1 MKTKMTKLYNR
12 ITEVLEKLTQSFNS
26 SSDMPSSI
34 IKRIISYCPWIKK
47 LNLAVYHVGLH
58 SLFCLDLHL
67 PDEGY
72 SKNDCEQIFKQF
84 LLAQL
89 ICFLFN
95 FICQDCFF
103 QLQRTFQNCKFN
115 CKTYMTSFSIFLQK
129 IMASCSCCLVFF
141 SHKDKNYFNLYN
153 YKKPII

>member
-1 MKTKMTKLYNR
+1 MTEIIILNVRMKTKMTKLYNR
-12 ITEVLEKLTQSFNS
+12 ITEVLEKFNS
-26 SSDMPSSI
+26 IFQQFVRYAFKHNKTHHFILSLDQEAELG
-34 IKRIISYCPWIKK
+34 Y
-47 LNLAVYHVGLH
+47 VYHVELH

-95 FICQDCFF
+95 FICQDCSF
-103 QLQRTFQNCKFN
+103 QLQRTIQNCKFN
-115 CKTYMTSFSIFLQK
+115 CKTYMTSFSY
-129 IMASCSCCLVFF
+129 SC
-141 SHKDKNYFNLYN
+141 
-153 YKKPII
+153 KK